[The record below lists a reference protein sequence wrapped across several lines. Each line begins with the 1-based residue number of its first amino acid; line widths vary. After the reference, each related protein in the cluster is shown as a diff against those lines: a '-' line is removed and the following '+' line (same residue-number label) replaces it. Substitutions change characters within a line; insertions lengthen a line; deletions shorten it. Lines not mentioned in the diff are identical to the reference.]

1 MARNV
6 IIDHLGNIHIQH
18 NKYEDQYEES
28 MEYLNDKYHNSQTT
42 KLKNIP
48 VDSDEK
54 DIISIHGNNG
64 RHNQQNS
71 GQHRNTPPGKLV
83 I

>member
-1 MARNV
+1 MSRNV
-6 IIDHLGNIHIQH
+6 IIDHLGNIHVQH

-28 MEYLNDKYHNSQTT
+28 MEYLNDKYHKQPTR
-42 KLKNIP
+42 LKNLTLT
-48 VDSDEK
+48 DAEK
-54 DIISIHGNNG
+54 LQISTHGTS

-71 GQHRNTPPGKLV
+71 GQHRNTPIGKLV